1 MANEDVDVAARL
13 TSTVVGHADAAN
25 AIDMDPNSSSTLVSG
40 GDDCSC
46 KIWDITTGTCG
57 QDWSHHR
64 RKSDQGVLAVKFGDK
79 VPVLAS
85 GGADGVVRVFVR
97 SA

>member
-1 MANEDVDVAARL
+1 MNRLAARL
-13 TSTVVGHADAAN
+13 TSTVVADTDAVN

-46 KIWDITTGTCG
+46 KIWDMTTGTSG

-64 RKSDQGVLAVKFGDK
+64 RKDSQGVLAVKFGDK
-79 VPVLAS
+79 APVLAS
-85 GGADGVVRVFVR
+85 GGADGVVRVYVR
-97 SA
+97 ST